1 MLIPRG
7 VDEWRKLKVSLIR
20 KTSIGLDFRGHAI
33 IDVLIHL
40 GRHSKPIYIFRQ
52 GIHLKLN
59 GSNEV

>member
-1 MLIPRG
+1 MIIPRG
-7 VDEWRKLKVSLIR
+7 VDEWRKLKVSLIQNMP
-20 KTSIGLDFRGHAI
+20 IGLDFQGHGI

-40 GRHSKPIYIFRQ
+40 RRHSKPIYIFRQ